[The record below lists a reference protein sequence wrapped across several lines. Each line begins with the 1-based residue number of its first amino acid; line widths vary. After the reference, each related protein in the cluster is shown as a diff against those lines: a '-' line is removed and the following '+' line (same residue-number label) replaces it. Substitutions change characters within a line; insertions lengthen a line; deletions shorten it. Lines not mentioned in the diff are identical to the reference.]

1 MKKAVKA
8 GIIGAGALGYSIIPT
23 YLMKYHWIIRDK
35 KMAKKEEKVLY
46 LTFDDGPD
54 TVYTN
59 KLLDLL
65 DQEQVPA
72 TFFMV
77 AEAAQGHPDI
87 VKRMK
92 KSGYS
97 IEITFFES
105 SKCNAVRTW
114 KDEKGS
120 ERIQEDYGKNGN

>member
-8 GIIGAGALGYSIIPT
+8 GIIGAGALVYSIIPT

-54 TVYTN
+54 TGNLFHGSGSCTG
-59 KLLDLL
+59 
-65 DQEQVPA
+65 
-72 TFFMV
+72 T
-77 AEAAQGHPDI
+77 
-87 VKRMK
+87 
-92 KSGYS
+92 SGYCETDEKKW
-97 IEITFFES
+97 IFDRNTFFES